1 MLAEIEL
8 SILNFIQ
15 EYLRGPLGDVVIPFI
30 TKLGDAGI
38 IWILLAAGLLIY
50 PKTRRLGAAVA
61 LSLILE
67 ALACNVILKPLVART
82 RPFDLVEISLLIP
95 KPEDFSFPSGHTGAA
110 FACVGGLYWAKSKLW
125 IPTAVLGGLIA
136 FSRLYLHVHFPTDVA
151 AGIILGLISGWAAN
165 RILEWNRRRRGLK

>member
-15 EYLRGPLGDVVIPFI
+15 EYIRSPLGDVVIPFI
-30 TKLGDAGI
+30 TRLGDAGI

-50 PKTRRLGAAVA
+50 PKTRRVGAVVA
-61 LSLILE
+61 LSLALE

-110 FACVGGLYWAKSKLW
+110 FACVGGLYWTKSKLW
-125 IPTAVLGGLIA
+125 IPAAVLGGLIA

-165 RILEWNRRRRGLK
+165 QIFKLKKSI